1 MRFNVRAWQLDL
13 ARSAKLAG
21 MAAQTT
27 PIKPAPGD
35 NPPQDPESALAKLDV
50 FSHECRFSE
59 AIIYLKSLSQDPPG
73 ASRTSLL
80 TVAEWSA
87 VFLSDI
93 SQDLA
98 REPVTHDL
106 QLKSGDAVESVSI
119 NTGGAMTMVLPGGS
133 TRPCAWGD
141 FSPDTLIAMHRAF
154 VKNSTNPLERLR
166 RNECAIAF
174 DWLAGNRERAL
185 AAAAKLSQSSP
196 VFKQHWDSIT
206 GGLPK

>member
-1 MRFNVRAWQLDL
+1 MNH
-13 ARSAKLAG
+13 
-21 MAAQTT
+21 
-27 PIKPAPGD
+27 
-35 NPPQDPESALAKLDV
+35 DV
-50 FSHECRFSE
+50 
-59 AIIYLKSLSQDPPG
+59 
-73 ASRTSLL
+73 
-80 TVAEWSA
+80 
-87 VFLSDI
+87 
-93 SQDLA
+93 
-98 REPVTHDL
+98 
-106 QLKSGDAVESVSI
+106 QLKSGEAVESVSI
-119 NTGGAMTMVLPGGS
+119 NASGVMTLTLPGGS